1 MSYVCVVVG
10 NGVSVPLFGNIAKLV
25 NSIAEWR
32 CLVPTLKFV
41 NLAKL
46 VDGIA
51 AWVAGSVVSSTV
63 TVGSLEAGAPA
74 ALVFEFWLADTVP
87 GWLAVEEGAL
97 SEFAGSEL

>member
-1 MSYVCVVVG
+1 MSYVCVVGG

-32 CLVPTLKFV
+32 CLVPTLKSV

-46 VDGIA
+46 VDSFA

-63 TVGSLEAGAPA
+63 TV
-74 ALVFEFWLADTVP
+74 
-87 GWLAVEEGAL
+87 
-97 SEFAGSEL
+97 